1 MSRLAPNTSPSSLKR
16 HIKESCNIT
25 AHCVAI
31 KTTYDSYC
39 SFRVFAESNL
49 DSSMWPTGVLVRDF
63 ISSISA
69 VACTRLVH
77 RAFIVFAIVR
87 YHND

>member
-1 MSRLAPNTSPSSLKR
+1 MSHLAPNTSPSSLKR

-69 VACTRLVH
+69 VACTLLVH
-77 RAFIVFAIVR
+77 REFIVFAIVR